1 MSGRILAIESSCD
14 ETAVAVVERGRR
26 ILADVVASQT
36 ALHAATGGIVPEVA
50 ARAHLRWMLPV
61 LERACA
67 DAGIADLATLVEKS
81 ESHFPEFAAL
91 LIGLISS
98 ADDEG
103 RFLASQ
109 SAICGY
115 LFPHDDVTP
124 KTLRRWLDEIQATGI
139 VQFYSVNKREYGVF
153 PKWLNH
159 QKINRP
165 QASSLPPPPSD
176 RSK

>member
-1 MSGRILAIESSCD
+1 MRFLVPRIRTIKPSFWAD
-14 ETAVAVVERGRR
+14 EAVADLSR
-26 ILADVVASQT
+26 D
-36 ALHAATGGIVPEVA
+36 
-50 ARAHLRWMLPV
+50 AR
-61 LERACA
+61 
-67 DAGIADLATLVEKS
+67 LV
-81 ESHFPEFAAL
+81 